1 MVVCLRTLECDL
13 GFIQLDPRIFQTL
26 GRTSEYNLFYSVI
39 GQLRPLQGMVIL
51 QDLVGL
57 GDGPS
62 SVMLETVGWEA
73 HW

>member
-1 MVVCLRTLECDL
+1 MVVCFRTLE
-13 GFIQLDPRIFQTL
+13 GFSQLDPRIFQTL
-26 GRTSEYNLFYSVI
+26 RRTSEYNLFYSVI